1 MKCPSDCNQNTT
13 IFVIFAF
20 SFFLCL
26 IHQVLCKRAIAN
38 LSIVND
44 GFTVP
49 KMLSSYRATPKRYYD
64 HTFVTPELVIY
75 SSSYWNRNPSYMSM
89 FIRRT
94 NEFRDTNSKFA
105 AHVEGILTGESINM
119 SQFVSDRNDF
129 EKAARSYGYYAI
141 QYLTKIVKAPANYA
155 QGKID
160 IFNNFY
166 RMNTLVYTALQNNI
180 ESTLQFLEEV
190 NIVWDEMRKLR
201 DAYVE
206 YVENSSLYKSNL
218 ALLFTSDTIKGY
230 VNIMKQ
236 FFEEVSTRS
245 VVAKTRLQQSI
256 GTAVALVTNMKEEVT
271 MYGYYKALY
280 EDIINPENQ
289 YDADLLIVLR
299 QLVHKSKSWVLD
311 HWGELNLYLNADIL
325 VVDLAANISQE
336 LSNLER
342 DLDISS
348 NIGQLDN
355 QFFDV
360 ITDIQNDMQKFIDG
374 NEIGDKFYQ

>member
-1 MKCPSDCNQNTT
+1 M
-13 IFVIFAF
+13 
-20 SFFLCL
+20 
-26 IHQVLCKRAIAN
+26 LCKRAIAN

-49 KMLSSYRATPKRYYD
+49 TMLASYNVTPEQYYD
-64 HTFVTPELVIY
+64 HTLVTPELVIY
-75 SSSYWNRNPSYMSM
+75 SSSFWNRNPSYMSM
-89 FIRRT
+89 FVRRT
-94 NEFRDTNSKFA
+94 TEFRDANSRFA
-105 AHVEGILTGESINM
+105 ALVEGILTRESINM
-119 SQFVSDRNDF
+119 SQLVSDRNDF

-141 QYLTKIVKAPANYA
+141 QYLTKIVKAPVNYA

-160 IFNNFY
+160 IFNDFY
-166 RMNTLVYTALQNNI
+166 RVNTLVYATLQNNI
-180 ESTLQFLEEV
+180 KSTLQFLEEV

-206 YVENSSLYKSNL
+206 YIENSSLYKSNL
-218 ALLFTSDTIKGY
+218 ALMFTSDTIEVH
-230 VNIMKQ
+230 VNILKQ

-245 VVAKTRLQQSI
+245 VDATARLQQFT
-256 GTAVALVTNMKEEVT
+256 GTVVALVTNMKEEVT
-271 MYGYYKALY
+271 MHGYYKALY
-280 EDIINPENQ
+280 EDITNPESQ
-289 YDADLLIVLR
+289 SDSELLDVLR
-299 QLVHKSKSWVLD
+299 QLVRKNESWVLD
-311 HWGELNLYLNADIL
+311 HWDELNLYLNADIL
-325 VVDLAANISQE
+325 VVDLAANISQG

-360 ITDIQNDMQKFIDG
+360 IVDIQNDMQEFIDG